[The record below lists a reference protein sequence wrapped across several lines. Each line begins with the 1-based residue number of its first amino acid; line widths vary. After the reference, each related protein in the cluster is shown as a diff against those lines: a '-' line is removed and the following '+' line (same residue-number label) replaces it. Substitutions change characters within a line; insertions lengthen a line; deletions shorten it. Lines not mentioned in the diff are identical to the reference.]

1 MSSYPTESAPRS
13 LVDAMARDLVILG
26 VSVAICVGLQQWI
39 GSETGLLGLSVAGF
53 VSFILAFTVIYL
65 SHEWGHYIGARLG
78 GANIPLGSSSSA
90 FLGLFDPA
98 LYSRRQFQFMA
109 LGGEVGYMIPS
120 ILLIAL
126 FWDTPPLQ
134 GLAVAGAAF
143 IIQSLY
149 VDVPVLWAIHKG
161 ADIQKTLDEG
171 TAPPVLARKTGVS
184 WVILAASITTWS
196 FLG

>member
-1 MSSYPTESAPRS
+1 MPRYPTESAPRS
-13 LVDAMARDLVILG
+13 LVDAAVRDLVILG
-26 VSVAICVGLQQWI
+26 FSVAICVGLQQWV
-39 GSETGLLGLSVAGF
+39 GTEAGLLGLSIAGI
-53 VSFILAFTVIYL
+53 VSFLLAFAVIYL

-78 GANIPLGSSSSA
+78 GADIPLGSSSSA
-90 FLGLFDPA
+90 FLGLFNPA

-120 ILLIAL
+120 ILLMAL
-126 FWDTPPLQ
+126 FWDTSPLQ

-171 TAPPVLARKTGVS
+171 TAPPVLARKTSIS
-184 WVILAASITTWS
+184 WVMLAVGITTWS
-196 FLG
+196 YLG